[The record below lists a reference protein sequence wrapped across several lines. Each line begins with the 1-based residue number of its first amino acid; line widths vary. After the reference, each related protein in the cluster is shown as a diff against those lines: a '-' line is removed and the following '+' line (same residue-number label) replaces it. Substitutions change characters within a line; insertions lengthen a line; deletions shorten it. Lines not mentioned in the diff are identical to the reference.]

1 MDSFW
6 EFRAGRN
13 DFNQRG
19 YVEGLRVKRDLG
31 HSSILQTLQTVLQ
44 SESTRLRVPLTQR
57 VFRDGASGGKDEKRW
72 AAGRWE
78 VDTGPVPLISW
89 VSSWRLRWATLSLL
103 NPKPCKDRPLSWRT
117 SHARFHFT

>member
-31 HSSILQTLQTVLQ
+31 HSSILQQDSVNSPSIRIHKT
-44 SESTRLRVPLTQR
+44 
-57 VFRDGASGGKDEKRW
+57 
-72 AAGRWE
+72 
-78 VDTGPVPLISW
+78 
-89 VSSWRLRWATLSLL
+89 
-103 NPKPCKDRPLSWRT
+103 
-117 SHARFHFT
+117 